1 MRQSSDMEREILL
14 RIQPPCIPDRRT
26 DITEHGAAAG
36 SGRPQTASIQ
46 RAIDEMSAA
55 GGGRV
60 IVPSGSFETG
70 ALCLK
75 SGVELCLSAPDSVL
89 RFTAETNERN
99 YPVVFS
105 HWEGT
110 PCYNYSALL
119 YACGAHDIAVTGP
132 GTLDGQA
139 GPRVWWNWHHQEEA
153 AWSSEG
159 ENLQE
164 TARIRLRQMNVRGV
178 PVRERRFGDGH
189 YLRPNFLQF
198 LRCERVLIQGVT
210 FRDSP
215 MWNLNPV
222 QCRSVTVRGVTFR
235 AHGPNS
241 DGCDPESCDGVLIE
255 DCRFDTGDDCISL
268 KSGRD
273 RDGRKT
279 LIPCENVV
287 IRNNRFA
294 DGHGGIALGSEM
306 SGGIRRVVA
315 RTNDFDS
322 PDLTYAFRMKT
333 NARRGGTVEDIVFS
347 DSVVRSVNG
356 AAVHGTMFYED
367 GRSGDSLPVFRNI
380 TIENL
385 TAYGGDYGIFLE
397 AFAEVPITGLTLRN
411 IRIEGVHRE
420 LYARN
425 WRDPVLQNVV
435 INGKRFPRPCA
446 VRILGM
452 PRPGARL
459 RAHCSD
465 CGTRQQVSWHWEL
478 AREPEAW
485 SPAGEGAELGLP
497 GTAEARFVRVTAT
510 DAAGNSEHSI
520 AYRIWTDPP
529 PSGGLASPQAQRLWT
544 RGLLTDRD
552 CDPEQ
557 PVTRLMIAR
566 MIAPLLPPAQPSA
579 EIRDL
584 PPTEQDARAVQS
596 VVAAEALP
604 LREGRFEPY
613 SGITR
618 EEMATVA
625 MQACGVSY
633 KNASTTAPV
642 CADAE
647 AVKSV
652 HSTNVARA
660 LYFGFMR
667 LDEENRFHPQKPVT
681 WGQSVVIL
689 DAVADFAG
697 R

>member
-1 MRQSSDMEREILL
+1 MTRSSDMEREIL
-14 RIQPPCIPDRRT
+14 RRVQPPRTPDRRA
-26 DITEHGAAAG
+26 DITEYGAAAG
-36 SGRPQTASIQ
+36 SARPQTAAIQ

-55 GGGRV
+55 GGGCV
-60 IVPSGSFETG
+60 VVPSGSFETG

-75 SGVELCLSAPDSVL
+75 SGVELRLAAPDSVL
-89 RFTAETNERN
+89 RFTAEINEQN

-119 YACGAHDIAVTGP
+119 YACDAQDIAVTGS

-139 GPRVWWNWHHQEEA
+139 GPQVWWNWHHQEEA

-164 TARIRLRQMNVRGV
+164 AARVRLRAMNAGGV
-178 PVRERRFGDGH
+178 PVRERRFGGGH
-189 YLRPNFLQF
+189 YLRPNFVQLI
-198 LRCERVLIQGVT
+198 RCERVLIQGVT

-222 QCRSVTVRGVTFR
+222 RCQSVTVRGATFC

-255 DCRFDTGDDCISL
+255 NCRFDTGDDCISL

-279 LIPCENVV
+279 LIPCQNVV
-287 IRNNRFA
+287 IRGNRFA

-306 SGGIRRVVA
+306 SGGIRRVAA
-315 RTNDFDS
+315 RGNEFDS
-322 PDLTYAFRMKT
+322 PNLTYAFRMKT
-333 NARRGGTVEDIVFS
+333 NALRGGTVENILFA

-356 AAVHGTMFYED
+356 AAVHGTMLYED

-397 AFAEVPITGLTLRN
+397 AFPEVPITGLTLRN
-411 IRIEGVHRE
+411 IHIEGAKKE

-425 WRDPVLQNVV
+425 WSDPVLQDVV
-435 INGKRFPRPCA
+435 INGKSFPRPDA

-452 PRPGARL
+452 PQPGARL
-459 RAHCSD
+459 CARCSNCD
-465 CGTRQQVSWHWEL
+465 ERQRVSWRWEL
-478 AREPEAW
+478 ADEPEAW
-485 SPAGEGAELGLP
+485 RPAGEQAELIVP
-497 GTAEARFVRVTAT
+497 ATAAARFVRVTAT
-510 DAAGNSEHSI
+510 DAAGNFERSI
-520 AYRIWTDPP
+520 AYRIWTGPP
-529 PSGGLASPQAQRLWT
+529 PSGGFAALQAQRLWT
-544 RGLLTDRD
+544 RGMLTDRD
-552 CDPEQ
+552 YDPER

-566 MIAPLLPPAQPSA
+566 MAAPLLPSAQPSA
-579 EIRDL
+579 AIRDL
-584 PPTEQDARAVQS
+584 PPSEEDARAIQS
-596 VVAAEALP
+596 AAAAEALP
-604 LREGRFEPY
+604 LCEGRFEPY

-633 KNASTTAPV
+633 KNASTTMPV
-642 CADAE
+642 CADAG
-647 AVKSV
+647 AVKST
-652 HSTNVARA
+652 HATNVARA
-660 LYFGFMR
+660 FYFGFMQ
-667 LDEENRFHPQKPVT
+667 LDEENRFHPQRPVT
-681 WGQSVVIL
+681 WGEAVAIL